1 MRGLSIFCLCYARSS
16 RFSRSPKKTF
26 SNLKEYQP
34 LLCLPYE
41 WFVENLS
48 RGGEIF
54 SSLQHISIDYPAEGE
69 DDEIYLNQ
77 NALENYILGDGPH
90 PLSEELI
97 D

>member
-1 MRGLSIFCLCYARSS
+1 M
-16 RFSRSPKKTF
+16 
-26 SNLKEYQP
+26 
-34 LLCLPYE
+34 
-41 WFVENLS
+41 ENLS